1 MENKNLIILA
11 LVAVVLVL
19 VGVILVMSLNNG
31 TVENNTTNDTVNITL
46 NDTENQTNNTTTQT
60 KTTKK
65 QSTKKSS
72 DDIPSEGTYKG
83 VDYSLH
89 QGGYPY
95 YSPQNDKVYY
105 SKQEEYN
112 DLKDA
117 VDSGIAN

>member
-1 MENKNLIILA
+1 MNKKMENKNLIILA

-19 VGVILVMSLNNG
+19 AGVILGMSLNNG
-31 TVENNTTNDTVNITL
+31 TVENNTT

-112 DLKDA
+112 DLKDQ
-117 VDSGIAN
+117 